1 MEDSQVKEIYNKL
14 KNPDEL
20 FNEIFNS
27 LDKYHVDSVTAE
39 FIYTTYYDNKELIDN
54 DTSKYTYIN
63 ELLRLTNSYLPF
75 TAKDKDF
82 IKLLIYGNYGNNL
95 ELFSFVNESHQLVC
109 LLNHKNY
116 DSVLKVWNP
125 LIKIPKYLGYDNT
138 SMDVNREKIKK
149 IFFSQYDKCD
159 DEAFN
164 YESLDSVAL
173 FDINNKDFINAL
185 NDIEAGKFD
194 DYDSYVDN
202 LLSTSK
208 FYQKFQFINE
218 NNKTIKHL
226 IISIIDKYLDYC
238 SNKNIRSEILFVGT
252 ESGKK
257 YADLLSMYVD
267 IYMNHSIEFSK

>member
-27 LDKYHVDSVTAE
+27 LDKYHVDCVTAE
-39 FIYTTYYDNKELIDN
+39 FIRATYYDNKEFINN

-75 TAKDKDF
+75 TTKDKDF
-82 IKLLIYGNYGNNL
+82 IKLLIYGNYGDNL
-95 ELFSFVNESHQLVC
+95 EIFSFVDESNRLVC
-109 LLNHKNY
+109 LLNQKN
-116 DSVLKVWNP
+116 SEILKVWNP
-125 LIKIPKYLGYDNT
+125 FAKILKYFGYGNT
-138 SMDVNREKIKK
+138 SIDIKREKIKE

-159 DEAFN
+159 DETFN
-164 YESLDSVAL
+164 YESLDPIPL
-173 FDINNKDFINAL
+173 FDINNKNFINAL
-185 NDIEAGKFD
+185 NEIKVDKFD
-194 DYDSYVDN
+194 DYDSCVDN

-208 FYQKFQFINE
+208 FFQKFQFINE

-226 IISIIDKYLDYC
+226 VISIINKYMDYC
-238 SNKNIRSEILFVGT
+238 SDKHICSEILFVGT

-257 YADLLSMYVD
+257 CADLLSMYVD
-267 IYMNHSIEFSK
+267 IYMKHSIEFSK